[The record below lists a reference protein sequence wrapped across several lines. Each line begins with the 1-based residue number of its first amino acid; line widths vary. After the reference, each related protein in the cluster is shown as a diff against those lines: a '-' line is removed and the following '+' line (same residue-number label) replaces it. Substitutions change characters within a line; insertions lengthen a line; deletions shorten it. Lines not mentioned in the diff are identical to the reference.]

1 MTETMVRVRHSNKNV
16 SQIPRFPQTKTEG
29 QMDKGIADCLAFT
42 GLLAQNDE
50 IYSV

>member
-1 MTETMVRVRHSNKNV
+1 MTETMVRVRYSNKNV
-16 SQIPRFPQTKTEG
+16 SQIPRFPQTKIEG

-42 GLLAQNDE
+42 GMLAQNDE

>member
-16 SQIPRFPQTKTEG
+16 SQIPRFPQTKTED
-29 QMDKGIADCLAFT
+29 QMDKGIVDCLAFT

>member
-1 MTETMVRVRHSNKNV
+1 MTETMVRVRHSNN
-16 SQIPRFPQTKTEG
+16 SQIPRFPQTKTDG
-29 QMDKGIADCLAFT
+29 QMDKGIADCLALT